1 MSTMI
6 STSACVVS
14 PWPLACHCN
23 GFATRPVL
31 SFSVSFPDRSVD
43 RLAQGSVCLPY
54 CITGAWA
61 AGTAPCDIKLTG
73 VDSQLAN
80 LTGGMD
86 GLYKLWSC
94 EGGRPL
100 YKREEPGAWLYLSI
114 FAFMGPCAWLSSTC
128 ISASHLFMGNLGRLK
143 TSLDL
148 TCSMS
153 GAQLCIHSSTANPD
167 SCNDHHCSFSC
178 LPKT

>member
-1 MSTMI
+1 MALQQGLS
-6 STSACVVS
+6 SAS
-14 PWPLACHCN
+14 P
-23 GFATRPVL
+23 
-31 SFSVSFPDRSVD
+31 VSFPDRSVD
-43 RLAQGSVCLPY
+43 RLAQGGVRLPY

-100 YKREEPGAWLYLSI
+100 YKREEPGAWLYLHVCLYGVTCVVVLYLHKHVSSVHRKPGAALVVI
-114 FAFMGPCAWLSSTC
+114 GFDLFCAC
-128 ISASHLFMGNLGRLK
+128 
-143 TSLDL
+143 
-148 TCSMS
+148 
-153 GAQLCIHSSTANPD
+153 AQLCIHSSTANPD
-167 SCNDHHCSFSC
+167 PCNDLQCSFSC
-178 LPKT
+178 TDMRRWNCFGIPHAHSRSMRDRS